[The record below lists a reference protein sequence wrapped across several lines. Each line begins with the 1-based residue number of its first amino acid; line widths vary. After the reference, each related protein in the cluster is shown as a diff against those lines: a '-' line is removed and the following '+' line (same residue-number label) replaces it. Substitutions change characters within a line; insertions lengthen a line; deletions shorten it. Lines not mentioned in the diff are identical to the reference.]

1 MPTQFVNLSIEGG
14 GAPLSVPAPLRS
26 NKVHVTAL
34 EKYLATKRLSLV
46 TINGSLPTTDN
57 DGYSTATYT
66 PDTTLIVEAVPKPG
80 VWGVWG
86 GGRGGAARGAAVCT
100 TAASHN
106 NCGTHTHP
114 VKVCPVTG
122 SATCDAVVRTHTAA
136 LLRRVCCWCIP
147 CRCQGGHC
155 IRSRGPQVM
164 AAVTVDLTPS
174 HR

>member
-80 VWGVWG
+80 VWGVRG
-86 GGRGGAARGAAVCT
+86 GGEGGV
-100 TAASHN
+100 
-106 NCGTHTHP
+106 P
-114 VKVCPVTG
+114 EE
-122 SATCDAVVRTHTAA
+122 
-136 LLRRVCCWCIP
+136 
-147 CRCQGGHC
+147 
-155 IRSRGPQVM
+155 GPQC
-164 AAVTVDLTPS
+164 ARRQHHTTTVAHIPTQ
-174 HR
+174 